1 MTSTQ
6 VIRDIFQNGLDANFL
21 QQLRNMYQHNV
32 TGGAFSGLEE
42 DYTTGITAL
51 KSTLSSDM
59 EKKLNKYEHICSEL
73 WEYSSRYGFIA
84 GLSCGFKQYF
94 TDDQDADGG
103 FLKTVWNEIAVIP
116 QMMQH
121 INYYTNIEQQNMLA
135 REIEAAIDVATYYH
149 FVSVQCAWDQRSYS
163 ASIDGFYLGYRS
175 AIAVLGVIN
184 PQSFPHLKMESKLL
198 SMEHQLGF
206 IKSYDEIERGAA
218 RYLLL

>member
-21 QQLRNMYQHNV
+21 QQLRNMYQRNV
-32 TGGAFSGLEE
+32 AGGAFAELEE
-42 DYTTGITAL
+42 EYTTGITAL
-51 KSTLSSDM
+51 KSTPSSDVA
-59 EKKLNKYEHICSEL
+59 KKLNKYEHICSEL

-84 GLSCGFKQYF
+84 GLFCGFKQYF

-103 FLKTVWNEIAVIP
+103 FLRTVWNEIAVTP

-135 REIEAAIDVATYYH
+135 REIEAAIDAAAYYH

-175 AIAVLGVIN
+175 AIAILGVVN
-184 PQSFPHLKMESKLL
+184 PQSISSLKMESKLL
-198 SMEHQLGF
+198 SMEHNL
-206 IKSYDEIERGAA
+206 A
-218 RYLLL
+218 L